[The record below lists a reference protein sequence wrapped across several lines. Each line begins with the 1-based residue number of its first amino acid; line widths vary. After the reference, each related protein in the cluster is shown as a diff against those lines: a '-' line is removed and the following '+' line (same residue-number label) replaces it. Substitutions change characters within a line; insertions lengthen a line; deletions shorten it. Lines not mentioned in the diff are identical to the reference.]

1 MNEEKQ
7 QKVIN
12 DLREEIKLATD
23 KGIRG
28 RLICGAYHDFL
39 RGKVLILQDLELITL
54 EDAVKMLADI
64 EIACSG
70 AWEEQV

>member
-1 MNEEKQ
+1 MKQEKVES
-7 QKVIN
+7 VIN
-12 DLREEIKLATD
+12 DLREEIKLAKD

-28 RLICGAYHDFL
+28 RSICGAYHDFL
-39 RGKVLILQDLELITL
+39 RGKVLILQDLEIITL